1 MILLTEIPRLYY
13 DIATRT
19 FDRLY
24 AELCTDYVSRRGS
37 ILTSPVVG
45 FLDIWIRQN
54 RYEYI
59 IFTLSKRKIG
69 LSLLT
74 TSTYESLLI
83 WRCCQWCPCCL
94 WRCCLPWYLR
104 CLWRLCLPGR
114 TRSFPRPG
122 PPTLPRPGPPT
133 LRRRPS
139 RPAGRLP
146 GPTF

>member
-74 TSTYESLLI
+74 TSTYESLLR
-83 WRCCQWCPCCL
+83 WRCCL
-94 WRCCLPWYLR
+94 WRCCLRLCLRCLR
-104 CLWRLCLPGR
+104 CLWRLCW
-114 TRSFPRPG
+114 RSLFHRPG
-122 PPTLPRPGPPT
+122 PPRPNLPRPGLPT
-133 LRRRPS
+133 TPRRRP
-139 RPAGRLP
+139 PAGLP